1 MVPKKHIGLTADNIY
16 VYAIIDNKH
25 MLSHSDVSEE
35 LIIEAIQK
43 VTFGL
48 ENNER
53 MITVDMGRIIGKQAC
68 VPTTPED
75 KIVLARRP
83 GQPHP
88 SRIVC
93 YKNPIP
99 TTKLTLGLSIS
110 TTGENMDGLLTVN
123 TAYYGDKIPKE
134 LNDPELSDQE
144 KTEAEAYW
152 KNHAL
157 CSLSIFGKHQPP
169 REAIVSK
176 KLNIPGVRTN
186 KTEDELCL

>member
-1 MVPKKHIGLTADNIY
+1 MYKNLLEYLVKNLVTNPDK
-16 VYAIIDNKH
+16 VV
-25 MLSHSDVSEE
+25 VSEE
-35 LIIEAIQK
+35 EKDSKII
-43 VTFGL
+43 L
-48 ENNER
+48 HL
-53 MITVDMGRIIGKQAC
+53 TVDSADMGRIIGKQAC

-99 TTKLTLGLSIS
+99 TTKLTLDLSIS
-110 TTGENMDGLLTVN
+110 TTGKNMDGLLTVD

-144 KTEAEAYW
+144 KIEAEAYW

-157 CSLSIFGKHQPP
+157 CSLAIFGKHQPP
-169 REAIVSK
+169 REAIFPKEPNMPS
-176 KLNIPGVRTN
+176 VRTN
-186 KTEDELCL
+186 RTEDELCL

>member
-1 MVPKKHIGLTADNIY
+1 MVPKKYIGNTADRINTYIIIGNEDTSNIPQ
-16 VYAIIDNKH
+16 A
-25 MLSHSDVSEE
+25 L
-35 LIIEAIQK
+35 LAEAIQK
-43 VTFGL
+43 IKFGL
-48 ENNER
+48 DNTSGI
-53 MITVDMGRIIGKQAC
+53 ITVDLERLIGYEAC
-68 VPTTPED
+68 IPTTPED

-99 TTKLTLGLSIS
+99 TTKLTLDLSIS
-110 TTGENMDGLLTVN
+110 TTGEDMDGLLTVN

-134 LNDPELSDQE
+134 LNDPKLSDQE

-157 CSLSIFGKHQPP
+157 CSLAIFGKHQPP

-176 KLNIPGVRTN
+176 EPNKPGVRTN
-186 KTEDELCL
+186 RTEDELCL